1 MRTDDG
7 GVQRKRT
14 GLLKVT
20 KDEFSK
26 KKRYVCCV
34 SDSSGKQQLF
44 NTYEK

>member
-1 MRTDDG
+1 MRADDG

-26 KKRYVCCV
+26 ERYVCCV
-34 SDSSGKQQLF
+34 SDSIGKQQLF
-44 NTYEK
+44 KAYEK